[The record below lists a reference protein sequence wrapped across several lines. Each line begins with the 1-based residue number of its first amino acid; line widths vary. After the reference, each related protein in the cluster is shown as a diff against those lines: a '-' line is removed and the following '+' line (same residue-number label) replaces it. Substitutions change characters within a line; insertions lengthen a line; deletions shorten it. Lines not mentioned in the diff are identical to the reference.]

1 MGKEC
6 SKADCTFATS
16 GLCLNELGDACH
28 NILPGEAD
36 VTETDVPTEICF
48 HSGEKLT
55 PDEASRVLNDIP
67 AQVILCA
74 GTQDAGKTTFLAR
87 LGELFRAGSFTNYN
101 FAKSLT
107 LVAFER
113 ATWHATITCAG
124 AKADTRRTSRSEND
138 RFLHLQVQSCAMPR
152 TSATLLISDLSG
164 ESYRDAIASKAFCS
178 EQQALERADTICL
191 FLDSGTLA
199 NKRQRFAEH
208 DNAIH
213 FLRRVLE
220 VVNPRRLP
228 SVCVIFSRWD
238 KLAESPDSQ
247 KHIDYCDAITLDFKT
262 KFGHLFS
269 SLSFHRIAARPADGK
284 PTDAELM
291 RLFDQWVAHHI
302 ASSSPMTPRY
312 PRPARDFSAFGLP

>member
-16 GLCLNELGDACH
+16 GLCLNELGDVCP
-28 NILPGEAD
+28 NILPSE
-36 VTETDVPTEICF
+36 
-48 HSGEKLT
+48 LT
-55 PDEASRVLNDIP
+55 PDEASRMLNGIP
-67 AQVILCA
+67 AQIILCA

-107 LVAFER
+107 LVGFER

-138 RFLHLQVQSCAMPR
+138 HFLHLQVRSCTTSR
-152 TSATLLISDLSG
+152 TSTTLLISDLSG
-164 ESYRDAIASKAFCS
+164 ESYREAIASKVFCA
-178 EQQALERADTICL
+178 EQQALGRADTICL

-199 NKRQRFAEH
+199 HKQQKFTEH
-208 DNAIH
+208 DNAIQ
-213 FLRRVLE
+213 FIQRVLE
-220 VVNPRRLP
+220 VVNPSRLP
-228 SVCVIFSRWD
+228 NVCVIFSRWD
-238 KLAESPDSQ
+238 KLLSSPDSP
-247 KHIDYCDAITLDFKT
+247 KHIQYCEAIQADFKT
-262 KFGHLFS
+262 KFEHLFG
-269 SLSFHRIAARPADGK
+269 SLSFHRIAARPANGK

-291 RLFDQWVAHHI
+291 GIFDKWVTHHV
-302 ASSSPMTPRY
+302 AFSLPMAARC